1 MVFVAALFARRLR
14 VFLQIHLRHHV
25 AAGVLHFQDSPV
37 VHPKE
42 ERAGAVEFLPSA
54 PSGMVNVPCALCPS
68 ADVLGGP
75 TVLSS
80 WIRIASNG
88 SGSGSGAASMPRLP
102 GLPPAPKY
110 HFR

>member
-1 MVFVAALFARRLR
+1 M
-14 VFLQIHLRHHV
+14 
-25 AAGVLHFQDSPV
+25 
-37 VHPKE
+37 
-42 ERAGAVEFLPSA
+42 PSA
-54 PSGMVNVPCALCPS
+54 PSGMVNVPCALYPS

-75 TVLSS
+75 TFLSS

-110 HFR
+110 HFP